1 MFAAQSVTIAAPAPA
16 APLPLL
22 LTMFQFATSAAK
34 VAALALALAQALQ
47 RRGVGERPATLAART
62 AMETF
67 RYAAES
73 WLADPAGG
81 MGTHLERAFDELHD
95 LSVAFSP
102 KEARLALKAPAS
114 GRPGAGSTRR

>member
-1 MFAAQSVTIAAPAPA
+1 M
-16 APLPLL
+16 
-22 LTMFQFATSAAK
+22 
-34 VAALALALAQALQ
+34 
-47 RRGVGERPATLAART
+47 GERPATLAART

-95 LSVAFSP
+95 LSVAFP
-102 KEARLALKAPAS
+102 TKEARAAVKTPAS
-114 GRPGAGSTRR
+114 LRPGAGSARR